1 MTLLDLLLLLLTYLN
16 TYPAILVKINFL
28 FLFYILCTH
37 SSLKLSK
44 KYHVVRIPNTPISKV
59 RWYNKN
65 FITSKVYFFFY
76 HIVKLLY
83 HYYINYIYIYHYS
96 TAALRVLS
104 LINPPLFIFYSVYNN
119 FDIAVTNSSSNG
131 SKFID
136 LLSV

>member
-1 MTLLDLLLLLLTYLN
+1 MTMTLLDLLLLLLTYLN

-76 HIVKLLY
+76 YHIIKLLY
-83 HYYINYIYIYHYS
+83 NNCIIIIYYIIILPRRFVFSVSSTLHYLFFIRY
-96 TAALRVLS
+96 TII
-104 LINPPLFIFYSVYNN
+104 LI
-119 FDIAVTNSSSNG
+119 
-131 SKFID
+131 
-136 LLSV
+136 

>member
-1 MTLLDLLLLLLTYLN
+1 MTMTLLDLLLLLLTYLN

-76 HIVKLLY
+76 YHIIKLLLLY
-83 HYYINYIYIYHYS
+83 NTVSCIIIIYYIIILPRRFVFSVSSTLHYLFFIRY
-96 TAALRVLS
+96 TII
-104 LINPPLFIFYSVYNN
+104 LI
-119 FDIAVTNSSSNG
+119 
-131 SKFID
+131 
-136 LLSV
+136 

>member
-1 MTLLDLLLLLLTYLN
+1 MTMTLLDLLLLLLTYLN

-28 FLFYILCTH
+28 FLFYILCTCTH

-76 HIVKLLY
+76 YHIIKLLY
-83 HYYINYIYIYHYS
+83 NTSIIIIYYIIILPRRFVFSVSSTLHYLFFIRY
-96 TAALRVLS
+96 TII
-104 LINPPLFIFYSVYNN
+104 LI
-119 FDIAVTNSSSNG
+119 
-131 SKFID
+131 
-136 LLSV
+136 

>member
-1 MTLLDLLLLLLTYLN
+1 MTMTLLDLLLLLLTYLN

-76 HIVKLLY
+76 YHIIKLLY
-83 HYYINYIYIYHYS
+83 IIHNTVSLLYIISLFYRGASCSQSHQPSIIYF
-96 TAALRVLS
+96 
-104 LINPPLFIFYSVYNN
+104 LFGIQ
-119 FDIAVTNSSSNG
+119 
-131 SKFID
+131 
-136 LLSV
+136 

>member
-1 MTLLDLLLLLLTYLN
+1 MTMTLLDLLLLLLTYLN

-76 HIVKLLY
+76 YHIIKLLY
-83 HYYINYIYIYHYS
+83 NTDILISDIIIIYYIIILPRRFVFSVSSTLHYLFFIRY
-96 TAALRVLS
+96 TII
-104 LINPPLFIFYSVYNN
+104 LI
-119 FDIAVTNSSSNG
+119 
-131 SKFID
+131 
-136 LLSV
+136 